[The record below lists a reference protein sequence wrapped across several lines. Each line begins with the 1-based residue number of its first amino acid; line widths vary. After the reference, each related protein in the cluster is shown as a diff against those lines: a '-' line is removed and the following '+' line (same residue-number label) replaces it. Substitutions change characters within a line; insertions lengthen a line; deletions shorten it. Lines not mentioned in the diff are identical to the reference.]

1 MNLKALSQSR
11 LRLYMSITWL
21 VLIGA
26 LTTWWWL
33 LSLRQLEAT
42 RQYMTMEDF
51 GRQYRM
57 IMSEGAFFVLAVL
70 VGGIALIVLAKKDL
84 ERHEQIRMFFGNF
97 AHDLK
102 TSISRVRLQSD
113 LLRDNFDQQIL
124 NRFGENINQL
134 DLQLDNSLWVARG
147 DTQVLHNQDVKISQI
162 MSAIRNEWPELELGM
177 TADASVHGD
186 ELALRSVF
194 RNLIQNTVYHA
205 KATKL
210 QLVVK
215 PSATE
220 VEIQFQSNG
229 DTFTGNI
236 SELGR
241 NFIQPKTSH
250 GNGLGLF
257 LTRFLVEKLGGR
269 IQFTLSSTL
278 QLIVAVTLPKGKK
291 A

>member
-11 LRLYMSITWL
+11 LRFYLSITWL

-26 LTTWWWL
+26 LTVWWWL

-42 RQYMTMEDF
+42 KQYMTIEDF
-51 GRQYRM
+51 ARQYRM

-70 VGGIALIVLAKKDL
+70 VGGLALIILAKKDL

-97 AHDLK
+97 AHDIK
-102 TSISRVRLQSD
+102 TSISRLRLQSD

-134 DLQLDNSLWVARG
+134 DLQLENSLWVARG
-147 DTQVLHNQDVKISQI
+147 DTQVLHLQDVKISQI
-162 MSAIRNEWPELELGM
+162 MSVIRNEWPDIELGM
-177 TADASVHGD
+177 TSDAIVRGD

-194 RNLIQNTVYHA
+194 RNLIQNAVIHG

-210 QLVVK
+210 QLGVK
-215 PSATE
+215 SSTTDI
-220 VEIQFQSNG
+220 EIQFQANG
-229 DTFTGNI
+229 DVFSGQLA
-236 SELGR
+236 ELGTS
-241 NFIQPKTSH
+241 FIQPKSSH
-250 GNGLGLF
+250 GNGIGLY

-269 IQFTLSSTL
+269 IQFTLNSSS
-278 QLIVAVTLPKGKK
+278 QLNVIVTLPSGKK

>member
-11 LRLYMSITWL
+11 LRFYLSIIWL

-26 LTTWWWL
+26 LTVWWWL

-42 RQYMTMEDF
+42 KQHMIIEDF
-51 GRQYRM
+51 ARQYRM

-70 VGGIALIVLAKKDL
+70 VGGISLIVMARKDL

-102 TSISRVRLQSD
+102 TSISRLRLQSD
-113 LLRDNFDQQIL
+113 LLRDNFDQQVL
-124 NRFGENINQL
+124 NRFGENMNQL
-134 DLQLDNSLWVARG
+134 DLQLENSLWVARG
-147 DTQVLHNQDVKISQI
+147 ETQVLHLQDSKISQI
-162 MSAIRNEWPELELGM
+162 MSAIRNEWPEIELGL
-177 TADASVHGD
+177 TADALVHCD
-186 ELALRSVF
+186 EIALRSVF
-194 RNLIQNTVYHA
+194 RNLIQNAVIHG

-215 PSATE
+215 PTASDI
-220 VEIQFQSNG
+220 EIQFQANG

-236 SELGR
+236 TELGK
-241 NFIQPKTSH
+241 NFIQPKSSH
-250 GNGLGLF
+250 GNGLGLY
-257 LTRFLVEKLGGR
+257 LTRFLVEKLGGH
-269 IQFTLSSTL
+269 IQFSLTPAL
-278 QLIVAVTLPKGKK
+278 QLMVVVTLPKGKK